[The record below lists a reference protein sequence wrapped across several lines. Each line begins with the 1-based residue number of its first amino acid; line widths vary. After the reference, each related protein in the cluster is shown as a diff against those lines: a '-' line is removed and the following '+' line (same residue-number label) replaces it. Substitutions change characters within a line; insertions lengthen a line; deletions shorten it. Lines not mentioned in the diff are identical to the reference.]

1 MKLQGAVTEQG
12 ALIAVLTTTA
22 STTGHSWIFSFYTSN
37 KRSAN
42 DSAKPLT
49 KKKSAEGPAKKEK
62 LIHVQVSE
70 EQDDIIQKNPDNV
83 QTTVAQQPV

>member
-1 MKLQGAVTEQG
+1 MWISIDNLKIIMIKQAGTIVKLQGAVTEQG

-49 KKKSAEGPAKKEK
+49 KKRVQRDLQKKR
-62 LIHVQVSE
+62 
-70 EQDDIIQKNPDNV
+70 N
-83 QTTVAQQPV
+83 